1 MWSNHSRKLTEVAFI
16 CFALVSLTGCN
27 SFRDAMGL
35 TKEPPDE
42 FAVVSKSPLIIPPDY
57 HLTPPKP
64 GAPPLNQVSPTESAE
79 AALYS
84 QDPKTAA
91 AGIAGNYTPGE
102 KLLLAQTGAAAMTD
116 SIRQQ
121 IAADNSHDDSADES
135 FTDRLLFST
144 PDTGDAPL
152 NADAEKARIDAG
164 KGTPAQQQTQKKD
177 SGGWLDGIF

>member
-1 MWSNHSRKLTEVAFI
+1 MWSKRSRNVAGLAPV
-16 CFALVSLTGCN
+16 CLLMVSLAGCD
-27 SFRDAMGL
+27 SVRESMGL

-64 GAPPLNQVSPTESAE
+64 GAPPLNQVSPTQSAE

-84 QDPKTAA
+84 DDPKTAA
-91 AGIAGNYTPGE
+91 ASISGNYSPGE

-121 IAADNSHDDSADES
+121 IAADNSDDDSADES
-135 FTDRLLFST
+135 FTDHLLFGTS
-144 PDTGDAPL
+144 DTGDAPL

-164 KGTPAQQQTQKKD
+164 KGAPAQQQTQQKD